1 MKTSLIKTL
10 SIDIETYSSNDLSKC
25 GVYKYAESSDFEVL
39 LFAYSVNGGPVEV
52 VDLASGE
59 TIPDEIVSSLYDEKV
74 SKFAFNSSFER
85 ICLSRYLGMPTGT
98 YLNPNSWYCTMIWSA
113 YLGLPFSLKGSG
125 AVLKLEN
132 QKLDEGK
139 ELIKYFCVPCK
150 PTKGN

>member
-74 SKFAFNSSFER
+74 CKFAFNSSFER

-113 YLGLPFSLKGSG
+113 F
-125 AVLKLEN
+125 
-132 QKLDEGK
+132 
-139 ELIKYFCVPCK
+139 
-150 PTKGN
+150 

>member
-59 TIPDEIVSSLYDEKV
+59 TIPDEIVSSLYDY
-74 SKFAFNSSFER
+74 FF
-85 ICLSRYLGMPTGT
+85 LY
-98 YLNPNSWYCTMIWSA
+98 
-113 YLGLPFSLKGSG
+113 
-125 AVLKLEN
+125 
-132 QKLDEGK
+132 Q
-139 ELIKYFCVPCK
+139 KYFPILL
-150 PTKGN
+150 TLDDNHLMDI